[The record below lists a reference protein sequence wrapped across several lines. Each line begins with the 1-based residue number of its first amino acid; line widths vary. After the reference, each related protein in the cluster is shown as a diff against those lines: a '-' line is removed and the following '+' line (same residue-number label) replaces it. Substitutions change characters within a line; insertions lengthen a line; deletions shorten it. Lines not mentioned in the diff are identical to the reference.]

1 MSQDIR
7 LPVMGMHCASCV
19 NRAEKALSGV
29 EGFSEIH
36 VNLATETASFKTS
49 LSNEETWTQAQ
60 DALANAGL
68 SIPTETL
75 QLNIEGMHCA
85 SCVNRIQAALQSM
98 EQVISAQVNLAT
110 ESASVE
116 VMAGKSDAQP
126 IIDTISKQGYQARLK
141 GDSSQGEDSDSRQEE
156 QNTLKRDLLIAAVLT
171 LPVFISEM
179 GGHLYPPMHH
189 WLLQHISQ
197 QTFWTA
203 QFVLASAVLFIPGWR
218 FLKIGIPLLLRGSPD
233 MNSLVALG
241 ALAAWTYSTI
251 ATFAGSLLPA
261 ESRFV
266 YFEAAAVIVTLILA
280 GRWLE
285 ARAKGRTG
293 DAIRHL
299 MSLQARQARVKRG
312 DEFVD
317 IDVAEVNT
325 GDQVLIR
332 PGEKIPVD
340 GTIIEGS
347 SYIDESMMTGEPD
360 PVARREG
367 EKVIGGTVNQSGSL
381 LIKTTDVGDD
391 SVLAGIIRLVE
402 NAQSTRLPVQALVD
416 KVTAVFVPVVMSIA
430 LLTFLVWIW
439 LGPSLA
445 MALVNA
451 VAVLI
456 IACPCAMGL
465 ATPTSIMVGMGRA
478 AEMGVLFRKGQAL
491 QQLRETRVV
500 ALDKTGTITVGKPTF
515 QSLTPITGDDKAD
528 LLAIAAAVELAS
540 EHPIAHAIVQAAKD
554 QNLVLPKATDVQSVT
569 GQGIAAEVNGQ
580 RVNIGAPQYMKQ
592 LGLDL
597 DGINETLSELNA
609 KGQTT
614 VCLAIDDTLKALIA
628 VADPIKDSS
637 AAAIQSLHDLG
648 LHVAMISGDA
658 RTTTEAIAASLYI
671 DEALGEV
678 LPDGKIDNVKR
689 LQERH
694 GQIAFVGDGINDAP
708 ALAAADVGIAIGSG
722 TDVAIESA
730 DVVLMR
736 DDLNGVV
743 NAFAISQATLR
754 NIRQNLFW
762 AFAYNTALIPV
773 AAGILYPFT
782 GLLLSPMLAAG
793 AMAFSSVF
801 VITNAL
807 RLRRVSL
814 SPDSQS
820 AET

>member
-1 MSQDIR
+1 MSQKMR
-7 LPVMGMHCASCV
+7 LPITGMHCASCV
-19 NRAEKALSGV
+19 NRAEKALSAV
-29 EGFSEIH
+29 EGFSDIN
-36 VNLATETASFKTS
+36 VNLATETASFSSS
-49 LSNEETWTQAQ
+49 LSTEDTLSKAQ
-60 DALANAGL
+60 DALSQAGL
-68 SIPTETL
+68 SVPTETL
-75 QLNIEGMHCA
+75 LLIIQGMHCA
-85 SCVNRIQAALQSM
+85 SCVNRIESALTALD
-98 EQVISAQVNLAT
+98 QVVSAQVNLAT
-110 ESASVE
+110 ESATVE
-116 VMAGKSDAQP
+116 VLPGHTDTKAVIEAIAQ
-126 IIDTISKQGYQARLK
+126 QGYQANVK
-141 GDSSQGEDSDSRQEE
+141 VSGTSDVSSDKKTDE
-156 QNTLKRDLLIAAVLT
+156 QRALKRDLLIAALLT
-171 LPVFISEM
+171 LPVFVAEM
-179 GGHLYPPMHH
+179 GGHLYPPLHH
-189 WLLQHISQ
+189 WILQQVSQ
-197 QTFWTA
+197 NTFWIA
-203 QFVLASAVLFIPGWR
+203 QFILASLVLFIPGWR

-241 ALAAWTYSTI
+241 ALSAWTYSTI
-251 ATFAGSLLPA
+251 ATFAGNLLP
-261 ESRFV
+261 ESSRFV
-266 YFEAAAVIVTLILA
+266 YFEASAVIVTLILA

-299 MSLQARQARVKRG
+299 MSLQARQARVKQG
-312 DEFVD
+312 DDFVD
-317 IDVAEVNT
+317 IDVAEVKS
-325 GDQVLIR
+325 GDQVMIR

-340 GTIIEGS
+340 GTILEGN
-347 SYIDESMMTGEPD
+347 SYVDESMMTGEPD
-360 PVARREG
+360 PASRSEG
-367 EKVIGGTVNQSGSL
+367 DKVVGGTVNQSGSL
-381 LIKTTDVGDD
+381 LIQATDVGDD

-416 KVTAVFVPVVMSIA
+416 KVTAIFVPVVMSIA
-430 LLTFLVWIW
+430 VLTFLVWLW

-445 MALVNA
+445 IALVNA

-491 QQLRETRVV
+491 QQLRDTHVV
-500 ALDKTGTITVGKPTF
+500 ALDKTGTVTQGKPTF
-515 QSLTPITGDDKAD
+515 QSLIPMSNDDNKSTM
-528 LLAIAAAVELAS
+528 LGIAAAVEQAS
-540 EHPIAHAIVQAAKD
+540 EHPIAHAIVEAAKSD
-554 QNLVLPKATDVQSVT
+554 NLKLTQATDVQSIT
-569 GQGIAAEVNGQ
+569 GQGIAAQVDGR
-580 RVNIGAPQYMKQ
+580 RVVIGAPQYMKH
-592 LGLDL
+592 LGIDIKGAS
-597 DGINETLSELNA
+597 DTLSALNA

-614 VCLAIDDTLKALIA
+614 VCLAVENELKALIA
-628 VADPIKDSS
+628 VADPIKDHS
-637 AAAIQSLHDLG
+637 ATAIQSLHDLG
-648 LHVAMISGDA
+648 LHVAMISGDSQA
-658 RTTTEAIAASLYI
+658 TTNAIAAELSI

-678 LPDGKIDNVKR
+678 LPDGKVNNVKR
-689 LQERH
+689 LQERY

-708 ALAAADVGIAIGSG
+708 ALAAADVGVAIGNG

-743 NAFAISQATLR
+743 SAFAISQATLR

-773 AAGILYPFT
+773 AAGVLYPVS

-814 SPDSQS
+814 NRF

>member
-1 MSQDIR
+1 MSQEIR
-7 LPVMGMHCASCV
+7 LPVTGLHCASCV
-19 NRAEKALSGV
+19 NRAEKALAVV
-29 EGFSEIH
+29 EGFSGIH
-36 VNLATETASFKTS
+36 VNLATETASFSSS
-49 LSNEETWTQAQ
+49 LSTVDTLSKAQ
-60 DALANAGL
+60 DALSQAGL
-68 SIPTETL
+68 SVPTETL
-75 QLNIEGMHCA
+75 VLNIEGMHCA
-85 SCVNRIQAALQSM
+85 SCVNRVESALSALDP
-98 EQVISAQVNLAT
+98 VVSAQVNLAT
-110 ESASVE
+110 ESAKIEMLSGHSATKAVIE
-116 VMAGKSDAQP
+116 AIAQ
-126 IIDTISKQGYQARLK
+126 QGYQAGLK
-141 GDSSQGEDSDSRQEE
+141 TSGASEASSDRKADE
-156 QNTLKRDLLIAAVLT
+156 QRILKRDFLIATLLT
-171 LPVFISEM
+171 LPVFVAEM
-179 GGHLYPPMHH
+179 GGHLYPPLHH
-189 WLLQHISQ
+189 WILQQVSQ
-197 QTFWTA
+197 NTFWIA
-203 QFVLASAVLFIPGWR
+203 QFILASTVLFIPGWR
-218 FLKIGIPLLLRGSPD
+218 FLKIGIPLLLRGNPD

-241 ALAAWTYSTI
+241 ALSAWVYSTI
-251 ATFAGSLLPA
+251 ATFAGNLLP
-261 ESRFV
+261 ETSRFV
-266 YFEAAAVIVTLILA
+266 YFEASAVIVTLILA

-299 MSLQARQARVKRG
+299 MSLQARQARVKQG
-312 DEFVD
+312 DDFVD
-317 IDVAEVNT
+317 MDVADVKS

-340 GTIIEGS
+340 GMIVEGN
-347 SYIDESMMTGEPD
+347 SYVDESMMTGEPD
-360 PVARREG
+360 PASRSEG
-367 EKVIGGTVNQSGSL
+367 DKVVGGTVNQSGSL
-381 LIKTTDVGDD
+381 LIRAKDVGDD

-416 KVTAVFVPVVMSIA
+416 KVTAIFVPVVMSIA
-430 LLTFLVWIW
+430 VLTFLVWLW

-491 QQLRETRVV
+491 QQLRDTHVV
-500 ALDKTGTITVGKPTF
+500 ALDKTGTVTQGKPTF
-515 QSLTPITGDDKAD
+515 QSLIPISSDDDKSA
-528 LLAIAAAVELAS
+528 LLGIAAAVEQAS
-540 EHPIAHAIVQAAKD
+540 EHPIAHAIVQAAKSD
-554 QNLVLPKATDVQSVT
+554 QLTLPQAKEVQSIT
-569 GQGIAAEVNGQ
+569 GQGIAAQVEG
-580 RVNIGAPQYMKQ
+580 RRIDIGAPQYMKQ
-592 LGLDL
+592 IGIDL
-597 DGINETLSELNA
+597 KDARDSLSALNA

-614 VCLAIDDTLKALIA
+614 VCLAIENELKALIA

-648 LHVAMISGDA
+648 LHVAMISGDSQA
-658 RTTTEAIAASLYI
+658 TTNTIAAELSI

-678 LPDGKIDNVKR
+678 LPDGKVDNVKR
-689 LQERH
+689 LQERY

-743 NAFAISQATLR
+743 RAFAISQATLR
-754 NIRQNLFW
+754 NIKQNLFW

-773 AAGILYPFT
+773 AAGILYPVS

-814 SPDSQS
+814 NRF

>member
-1 MSQDIR
+1 MSQNMR
-7 LPVMGMHCASCV
+7 LPVTGMHCASCV
-19 NRAEKALSGV
+19 NRAEKALSAV
-29 EGFSEIH
+29 DGFSDIN
-36 VNLATETASFKTS
+36 VNLATETASFSSS
-49 LSNEETWTQAQ
+49 LSTEDALSKAQ
-60 DALANAGL
+60 DALSQAGL
-68 SIPTETL
+68 SVPTETL
-75 QLNIEGMHCA
+75 VLTIDGMHCA
-85 SCVNRIQAALQSM
+85 SCVNRIESVLTTLD
-98 EQVISAQVNLAT
+98 QVVSAQVNLAT
-110 ESASVE
+110 ESATVTLLS
-116 VMAGKSDAQP
+116 GHTDAKP
-126 IIDTISKQGYQARLK
+126 IIEAIAQQGYQANLK
-141 GDSSQGEDSDSRQEE
+141 ASGTSGASADRKADE
-156 QNTLKRDLLIAAVLT
+156 QRILKRDLLIAALLT
-171 LPVFISEM
+171 LPIFVSEM
-179 GGHLYPPMHH
+179 GGHLYPPLHH
-189 WLLQHISQ
+189 WILQQVSQ
-197 QTFWTA
+197 NTFWIA
-203 QFVLASAVLFIPGWR
+203 QFILASAVLFIPGWR

-241 ALAAWTYSTI
+241 ALSAWIYSTI
-251 ATFAGSLLPA
+251 ATFAGDLLP
-261 ESRFV
+261 ETSRFV
-266 YFEAAAVIVTLILA
+266 YFEASAVIVTLILA

-299 MSLQARQARVKRG
+299 MSLQARQARVKQG
-312 DEFVD
+312 DDFVD
-317 IDVAEVNT
+317 MDVAEVKS

-340 GTIIEGS
+340 GTILEGN
-347 SYIDESMMTGEPD
+347 SYVDESMMTGEPD
-360 PVARREG
+360 PVSRNESD
-367 EKVIGGTVNQSGSL
+367 KVVGGTVNQSGSL
-381 LIKTTDVGDD
+381 LIQATDVGDD

-402 NAQSTRLPVQALVD
+402 TAQSTRLPVQALVD
-416 KVTAVFVPVVMSIA
+416 KVTAIFVPVVISIA
-430 LLTFLVWIW
+430 VLTFLVWLW

-491 QQLRETRVV
+491 QQLRDTHVV
-500 ALDKTGTITVGKPTF
+500 ALDKTGTVTQGKPTF
-515 QSLTPITGDDKAD
+515 QSLIPISSGDDKSA
-528 LLAIAAAVELAS
+528 LLGIAAAVEQAS
-540 EHPIAHAIVQAAKD
+540 EHPIAHAIVQAARSD
-554 QNLVLPKATDVQSVT
+554 QLTLPQAKEVQSIT
-569 GQGIAAEVNGQ
+569 GQGIAAQVDGR
-580 RVNIGAPQYMKQ
+580 RVDIGAPQYMKQ
-592 LGLDL
+592 MGIDL
-597 DGINETLSELNA
+597 KDAGDTLSALNA

-614 VCLAIDDTLKALIA
+614 VCLAVENELKALIA

-648 LHVAMISGDA
+648 LHVAMISGDSQD
-658 RTTTEAIAASLYI
+658 TTHAIATELSI

-678 LPDGKIDNVKR
+678 LPDGKVDNVKR

-743 NAFAISQATLR
+743 SAFAISQATLR
-754 NIRQNLFW
+754 NIKQNLFW

-773 AAGILYPFT
+773 AAGILYPVS

-807 RLRRVSL
+807 RLRHVSL
-814 SPDSQS
+814 NQS

>member
-1 MSQDIR
+1 MSQKMR
-7 LPVMGMHCASCV
+7 LPITGMHCASCV
-19 NRAEKALSGV
+19 NRAEKALSAI
-29 EGFSEIH
+29 EGFSDIN
-36 VNLATETASFKTS
+36 VNLATETASFSSS
-49 LSNEETWTQAQ
+49 LSTENTLSKAQ
-60 DALANAGL
+60 HALSQAGL
-68 SIPTETL
+68 SVPTETL
-75 QLNIEGMHCA
+75 VLIIEGMHCA
-85 SCVNRIQAALQSM
+85 SCVNRIESALTALD
-98 EQVISAQVNLAT
+98 QVVSAQVNLAT
-110 ESASVE
+110 ESATVE
-116 VMAGKSDAQP
+116 VLSGHTDTKAVIEAIAQ
-126 IIDTISKQGYQARLK
+126 QGYQANVKASGASDVSSDKKTDEQRALK
-141 GDSSQGEDSDSRQEE
+141 Q
-156 QNTLKRDLLIAAVLT
+156 DLLIAALLT
-171 LPVFISEM
+171 LPVFVAEM
-179 GGHLYPPMHH
+179 GGHLYPPLHH
-189 WLLQHISQ
+189 WILQQVSQ
-197 QTFWTA
+197 NTFWIA
-203 QFVLASAVLFIPGWR
+203 QFILASAVLFIPGWR

-241 ALAAWTYSTI
+241 ALSAWTYSTI
-251 ATFAGSLLPA
+251 ATFAGNLLP
-261 ESRFV
+261 ESSRFV
-266 YFEAAAVIVTLILA
+266 YFEASAVIVTLILA

-299 MSLQARQARVKRG
+299 MSLQARQARVKQG
-312 DEFVD
+312 DDFVD
-317 IDVAEVNT
+317 IDVAEVKS
-325 GDQVLIR
+325 GDQVMIR

-340 GTIIEGS
+340 GTILEGN
-347 SYIDESMMTGEPD
+347 SYVDESMMTGEPD
-360 PVARREG
+360 PASRSEG
-367 EKVIGGTVNQSGSL
+367 DKVVGGTVNQSGSL
-381 LIKTTDVGDD
+381 LIQATNVGDD

-416 KVTAVFVPVVMSIA
+416 KVTAIFVPVVMSIA
-430 LLTFLVWIW
+430 VLTFLVWLW

-491 QQLRETRVV
+491 QQLRDTHVV
-500 ALDKTGTITVGKPTF
+500 ALDKTGTVTQGKPTF
-515 QSLTPITGDDKAD
+515 QSLIPMSNDDDKSTM
-528 LLAIAAAVELAS
+528 LGIAAAVEQAS
-540 EHPIAHAIVQAAKD
+540 EHPIAHAIVAAAKSD
-554 QNLVLPKATDVQSVT
+554 NLRLPQATDVQSIT
-569 GQGIAAEVNGQ
+569 GQGIAAQVDGR
-580 RVNIGAPQYMKQ
+580 RVDIGAPQYMKH
-592 LGLDL
+592 LGIDIKGAG
-597 DGINETLSELNA
+597 DTLSALNA

-614 VCLAIDDTLKALIA
+614 VCLAVENELKALIA
-628 VADPIKDSS
+628 VADPIKDNS
-637 AAAIQSLHDLG
+637 ATAIQSLHDLG
-648 LHVAMISGDA
+648 LHVAMISGDSQA
-658 RTTTEAIAASLYI
+658 TTNAIAAELSI

-678 LPDGKIDNVKR
+678 LPDGKVNNVKR
-689 LQERH
+689 LQERY

-743 NAFAISQATLR
+743 SAFAISQATLR

-773 AAGILYPFT
+773 AAGVLYPVS
-782 GLLLSPMLAAG
+782 GMLLSPMLAAG

-814 SPDSQS
+814 NRF

>member
-1 MSQDIR
+1 MSQEIR
-7 LPVMGMHCASCV
+7 LPVKGMHCASCV
-19 NRAEKALSGV
+19 NRAEKALSAV
-29 EGFSEIH
+29 EGFSGIN
-36 VNLATETASFKTS
+36 VNLATETASFSSS
-49 LSNEETWTQAQ
+49 LSTEDTLSKAQ
-60 DALANAGL
+60 DALSQAGL
-68 SIPTETL
+68 SVPTETL
-75 QLNIEGMHCA
+75 VLTIEGMHCA
-85 SCVNRIQAALQSM
+85 SCVNRIESALTALN
-98 EQVISAQVNLAT
+98 QVVSAQVNLAT
-110 ESASVE
+110 ESATVKVVS
-116 VMAGKSDAQP
+116 GHTDANAVIEAIAQ
-126 IIDTISKQGYQARLK
+126 QGYQAALK
-141 GDSSQGEDSDSRQEE
+141 TSGASEASSDRKADE
-156 QNTLKRDLLIAAVLT
+156 QRILKRDLLIAALLT
-171 LPVFISEM
+171 LPVFVSEM
-179 GGHLYPPMHH
+179 GGHLYPPLHH
-189 WLLQHISQ
+189 WILQQVSQ
-197 QTFWTA
+197 NTFWVA
-203 QFVLASAVLFIPGWR
+203 QFILASAVLFIPGWR

-241 ALAAWTYSTI
+241 ALSAWIYSTI
-251 ATFAGSLLPA
+251 ATFAGNLLP
-261 ESRFV
+261 ETSRFV
-266 YFEAAAVIVTLILA
+266 YFEASAVIVTLILA

-299 MSLQARQARVKRG
+299 MSLQARQARVKQG
-312 DEFVD
+312 DDFVD
-317 IDVAEVNT
+317 IDVADVKS

-340 GTIIEGS
+340 GTILEGN
-347 SYIDESMMTGEPD
+347 SYVDESMMTGEPD
-360 PVARREG
+360 PASRSEG
-367 EKVIGGTVNQSGSL
+367 DKVVGGTVNQSGSL
-381 LIKTTDVGDD
+381 LIQATDVGDD

-416 KVTAVFVPVVMSIA
+416 KVTAIFVPVVMSIA
-430 LLTFLVWIW
+430 VLTFLVWLW

-491 QQLRETRVV
+491 QQLRDTHVV
-500 ALDKTGTITVGKPTF
+500 ALDKTGTVTQGKPTF
-515 QSLTPITGDDKAD
+515 QSLIPISSGDDKSA
-528 LLAIAAAVELAS
+528 LLGIAAAVEQAS
-540 EHPIAHAIVQAAKD
+540 EHPIAHAIVQAAKFD
-554 QNLVLPKATDVQSVT
+554 QLTLPQAKEVQSIT
-569 GQGIAAEVNGQ
+569 GQGIAAQVDGR
-580 RVNIGAPQYMKQ
+580 RVDIGAPQYMNQ
-592 LGLDL
+592 IGIDL
-597 DGINETLSELNA
+597 KDARDTLSALNA

-614 VCLAIDDTLKALIA
+614 VCLAIENELKALIA
-628 VADPIKDSS
+628 VADPIKDNS

-648 LHVAMISGDA
+648 LHVAMISGDSQA
-658 RTTTEAIAASLYI
+658 TTNAIAAELSI
-671 DEALGEV
+671 DEALGEI
-678 LPDGKIDNVKR
+678 LPDGKVDNVKR
-689 LQERH
+689 LQERY

-736 DDLNGVV
+736 GDLNGVV
-743 NAFAISQATLR
+743 SAFAISQATLR
-754 NIRQNLFW
+754 NIKQNLFW

-773 AAGILYPFT
+773 AAGILYPVS

-814 SPDSQS
+814 NRF